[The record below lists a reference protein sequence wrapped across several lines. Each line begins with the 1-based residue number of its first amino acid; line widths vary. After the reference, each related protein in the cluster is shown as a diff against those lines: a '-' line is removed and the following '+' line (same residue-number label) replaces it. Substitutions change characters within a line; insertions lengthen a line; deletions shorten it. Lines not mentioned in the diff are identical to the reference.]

1 MRTVKLSSRQA
12 QVLDSLT
19 PRDLRTLRKYPS
31 LLREGKQLI
40 RACKKVIKQIEAL
53 HQYANARK
61 RATAYRRIVKV
72 CEKAIERVER

>member
-1 MRTVKLSSRQA
+1 MRTVKLSPRQA

-19 PRDLRTLRKYPS
+19 PRELRTLRKYPK